1 MKKYL
6 FLSAVVALTL
16 AGCASQEEFDNSL
29 EMTFNAYSVKPSS
42 KALIGTGAYPT
53 DETFGVF
60 AYYLGDTKK
69 WASNKSEAVSYFKEE
84 VIYDDTRN
92 LWAPENKHYW
102 PAIGSVTFFAYSP
115 YTVDAACST
124 DKGINLTAYTVTKD
138 DDFLACGPVEDK
150 VANDKT
156 GLTGVDIMFGHK
168 LSLVDFKIK
177 TKEDYTT
184 DGWTIKVK
192 EIILDSIYSTGD
204 YTQITT
210 SATDVWSNQKN
221 QIKYTF
227 TAYDAANGGQEATTT
242 AAVYNSIWRSGTES
256 DALLAL
262 PQTLNTTK
270 GYTAKLIVK
279 YTLTQKIGGET
290 LFENVEKTKEAVLST
305 EKIPAWLVNKKYIY
319 TIIISL
325 DEILFDPSVA
335 DWDGPVNEDID
346 L

>member
-1 MKKYL
+1 MKRIL
-6 FLSAVVALTL
+6 LASAAVILMF
-16 AGCASQEEFDNSL
+16 ASCSKTEVENPGK

-53 DETFGVF
+53 DETFGVY

-69 WASNKSEAVSYFKEE
+69 WASDKSEAVSYFKEK

-115 YTVDAACST
+115 YTVDAACNT
-124 DKGINLTAYTVTKD
+124 VDGIKLTAYTVTKD

-156 GLTGVDIMFGHK
+156 GLTGVNIMFRHK

-192 EIILDSIYSTGD
+192 EIILDNIYSTGD

-210 SATDVWSNQKN
+210 TATDVWSNQKN

-227 TAYDAANGGQEATTT
+227 TAYDAANGGQEAKTT
-242 AAVYNSIWRSGTES
+242 AEAYNSIWRDGTNS

-262 PQTLNTTK
+262 PQTLNTTN

-279 YTLTQKIGGET
+279 YTLTQEKGGET

-335 DWDGPVNEDID
+335 DWDGPVEDD
-346 L
+346 VEL